1 MRLPTLSRLPL
12 LAGIAA
18 VLAACTAAQ
27 MTPVWESWASAND
40 QEDRYESVHSVLA
53 DPAGAVIAVGVSSSL
68 QTALD
73 QLVVVKYTLAGQV
86 IWKAVANLGDY
97 DKPYAARLGT
107 DGSIYA
113 VTETAVIKFDRNG
126 FELWRKTLEGGLD
139 GGALRDLEL
148 NGNQLLVAGRKLYVL
163 DLNGAPVTTVTPAAP
178 LWDVAVTS
186 TGIYTAGYGHVQ
198 RFDSNLQPVWHW
210 AHADAQNPP
219 AELAVAADGTV
230 YVATY
235 NDEPQDSSYL
245 TRISSNGAQVWT
257 KFFNDP
263 DSQSYQ
269 VGGVPKVKLLATGN
283 LVLGLSQQP
292 TRILNI
298 INPANGSVLY
308 STTQKSGIINEL
320 ETDASGNIYVAG
332 NNTPQKFDSKAA
344 LLASGTMNAVDVTSG
359 GLALYGNAI
368 YVGAGA
374 FDSKGKMKLY
384 LSKYNNQ

>member
-1 MRLPTLSRLPL
+1 MRLPTLPRLPL
-12 LAGIAA
+12 LAGTTA

-27 MTPVWESWASAND
+27 LTPSWESWFSAND
-40 QEDRYESVHSVLA
+40 QEDRFESVHSVLA
-53 DPAGAVIAVGVSSSL
+53 DPAGAVISVGVSSSL
-68 QTALD
+68 QMALD
-73 QLVVVKYTLAGQV
+73 QLVVVKHSLSGQV
-86 IWKAVANLGDY
+86 IWKAVADLGDY

-107 DGSIYA
+107 DGSLYA

-148 NGNQLLVAGRKLYVL
+148 NGNQVLVAGRKLYVL
-163 DLNGAPVTTVTPAAP
+163 DLNGNPITTVTPAAP
-178 LWDVAVTS
+178 LWDVAVAA
-186 TGIYTAGYGHVQ
+186 TGIYTAGFGHVQ
-198 RFDSNLQPVWHW
+198 RFDVNLQPVWHW

-245 TRISSNGAQVWT
+245 TRLSSNGTQVWT

-263 DSQSYQ
+263 DTQSFQ
-269 VGGVPKVKLLATGN
+269 LGGTPKVKLLANGN
-283 LVLGLSQQP
+283 VVLGLSQQP

-308 STTQKSGIINEL
+308 TSTQKSGIINEL
-320 ETDASGNIYVAG
+320 ETDASGNIYIAG
-332 NNTPQKFDSKAA
+332 SNTPQKFDSKAT
-344 LLASGTMNAVDVTSG
+344 LLASGKLNSVEISSG

-374 FDSKGKMKLY
+374 FDSKGEMTLY